1 MWNIIK
7 AQNYQIKRDNVT
19 VYVFLFGLII
29 SLIMPIV
36 DGDSDISDLTG
47 SDFVLALSGSV
58 EVILPIAVLVLTT
71 RICGWDY
78 GDKTMNYEILAG
90 HSRKQVY
97 LGRVVSSIV
106 VTLACCIVMTAVPT
120 ILYTIIGGWGAS
132 LDFGNV
138 MLSFILAF
146 FPLLRLISFFALLT
160 FLLKKGYIALIVGWM
175 LFGIQVIGATLVFE
189 FFDVKG
195 SVQFASVNLRS
206 LFSYNNAVFKTVNGK
221 DVAVFASSLS
231 GSLILQTIVVSI
243 VVSVIY
249 LLLGYRIFKHRDL
262 S

>member
-7 AQNYQIKRDNVT
+7 AQNYQIKKDNVT

-29 SLIMPIV
+29 SLIMPVV
-36 DGDSDISDLTG
+36 DGDVSNLTG
-47 SDFVLALSGSV
+47 SEFVLTLSSSI
-58 EVILPIAVLVLTT
+58 EVILPIAVLVLTA

-78 GDKTMNYEILAG
+78 ADKTMNYEILAG

-97 LGRVVSSIV
+97 WGRVVSSV
-106 VTLACCIVMTAVPT
+106 VTTLACCIVMTAVPT

-138 MLSFILAF
+138 MLSFILSF

-160 FLLKKGYIALIVGWM
+160 FILKNGYVAMLVGWM
-175 LFGIQVIGATLVFE
+175 LYGMQMIAITLILDL
-189 FFDVKG
+189 FDLKEN
-195 SVQFASVNLRS
+195 VQFASINLMS
-206 LFSYNNAVFKTVNGK
+206 LFKYDNATFKTVNGK
-221 DVAVFASSLS
+221 EVAVFASSLS

-243 VVSVIY
+243 VVAVIY